1 MNEWNPLETQLRS
14 WTPRRPSAGLKARLF
29 AAPASHAPRR
39 PLAFGWLAPATL
51 GLLLLFVNFNQRDG
65 ALARLAAA
73 SNQTPLMA
81 VTLSN
86 TSFAAYWPIGFA
98 NGRNRARPDTFEWT
112 NHSHSLSSIP
122 SFPQSRTNVLKR

>member
-29 AAPASHAPRR
+29 AAPASPAPGR

-73 SNQTPLMA
+73 SHQTPLMA

-98 NGRNRARPDTFEWT
+98 NGRNRAR
-112 NHSHSLSSIP
+112 
-122 SFPQSRTNVLKR
+122 QSRWAKIGRAHV